1 MTNLVLD
8 SAETQ
13 CNNFENVKANVFS
26 TDIFADNASDP
37 DIHGFFGGFFYK
49 KNFYKKMALKNP
61 KNFKKMLRKSSAS
74 NV

>member
-37 DIHGFFGGFFYK
+37 DIHGFFCYK
-49 KNFYKKMALKNP
+49 KNFYEKMALKNP
-61 KNFKKMLRKSSAS
+61 KNL
-74 NV
+74 

>member
-37 DIHGFFGGFFYK
+37 DINVVFFYK

-61 KNFKKMLRKSSAS
+61 KNL
-74 NV
+74 

>member
-13 CNNFENVKANVFS
+13 CNNFENLKANVFS

-37 DIHGFFGGFFYK
+37 DINVVFFT
-49 KNFYKKMALKNP
+49 
-61 KNFKKMLRKSSAS
+61 RKIFIRKWPSKTQKTFRKW
-74 NV
+74 